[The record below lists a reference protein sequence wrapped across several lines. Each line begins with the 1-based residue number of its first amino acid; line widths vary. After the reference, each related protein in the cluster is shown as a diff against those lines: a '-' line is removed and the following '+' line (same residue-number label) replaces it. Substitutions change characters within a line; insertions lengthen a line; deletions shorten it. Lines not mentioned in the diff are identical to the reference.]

1 MNRLQLRIGIGVAS
15 GMVVAGY
22 VGTQERATYT
32 CVGDTVNLA
41 ARLEAHTKVVG
52 QPILIE
58 ENTRLGLD
66 QHIEVVPQ
74 GAVRLKGKT
83 KDVEVFSV
91 PVKKV
96 G

>member
-1 MNRLQLRIGIGVAS
+1 
-15 GMVVAGY
+15 
-22 VGTQERATYT
+22 
-32 CVGDTVNLA
+32 VGDRVNLA

-58 ENTRLGLD
+58 ENTRLGLEK
-66 QHIEVVPQ
+66 HIEVVPQ

-83 KDVEVFSV
+83 RDVKVFSV
-91 PVKKV
+91 SIKES